1 MLTMKELV
9 INNQYYINGKPVI
22 FLGNQ
27 DVKHFGFFR
36 EANNPDTFFGCRL
49 SKVRKTA

>member
-1 MLTMKELV
+1 MKLLV

-22 FLGNQ
+22 FLGYQ

-36 EANNPDTFFGCRL
+36 EANNPNTFFGCRL
-49 SKVRKTA
+49 SKVKKTA

>member
-1 MLTMKELV
+1 MKQLV
-9 INNQYYINGKPVI
+9 INNQYYINGKAVI

-36 EANNPDTFFGCRL
+36 MADHPDTFFGYRL
-49 SKVRKTA
+49 SKVRKTKDKN